1 MVLAVSSGGGAV
13 VSNRRIAS
21 NSVWAGNPAHLVR
34 QNVFFSG
41 DVVHGWSQTET
52 KNNARLDTDKWI
64 YSLNENTKSMT
75 EIDDCLRDADNAV
88 DKLKI
93 IQELLVADN
102 SKDSFFQCLC
112 ILGETH
118 GYIREICKKGRL
130 PESVLLN
137 WG

>member
-1 MVLAVSSGGGAV
+1 M
-13 VSNRRIAS
+13 
-21 NSVWAGNPAHLVR
+21 
-34 QNVFFSG
+34 FFSG

-102 SKDSFFQCLC
+102 SKDRFYIDSNSE
-112 ILGETH
+112 ITKRLGFRDKIKLFTV
-118 GYIREICKKGRL
+118 RKK
-130 PESVLLN
+130 
-137 WG
+137 